1 MKSKFSTTLLVFF
14 IILISSVYSAFSQFT
29 GNEIAEGKEYW
40 FGLPHCMKSSDE
52 YVRWGIYPIELWISS
67 KVDTKATVEALDGN
81 LQPQTVAIR
90 KNDITIISLP
100 DNLEN
105 RESEVVKNYGVHI
118 FADDPISVGVFVAYK
133 WSGEAYRVIP
143 VEWLGKEYFTLNMFQ
158 DYVKMHAGNM
168 EYKPGQ
174 IVICATENNTEVQ
187 YIPTVETEK
196 GIKPGQIGRVTLNK
210 GQTFAIKTK
219 VFPALNQDW
228 ATDMSGTQII
238 ASKPVAVISGHTKG
252 CFPKYT
258 GTMFGIK
265 ADFVRNMLVDMMWP
279 VELLGK
285 EYVSAPI
292 KYIDRYVYYLVADD
306 KGDIIRFVATQD
318 NTIIY
323 QMRQDGSSLMQI
335 SPVLKKGQWFDI
347 LNQEVAAYYKSN
359 NKVLVGQYG
368 KSWISNVPPVLT
380 KPGDDP
386 QNPSRNGQGMMFAL
400 SPIERWCSF
409 ASFRVPANMDN
420 FLYLTFRTN
429 DADKIVY
436 DNQSITSRFG
446 NAIKPILGT
455 PFSYLVQNIASGNH
469 YLEATDKGARFAGYA
484 YGNWDGS
491 KDGFAYGYPI
501 GINYADDCNDS
512 IFVVDN
518 IDCGNI
524 EGVVKA
530 VDLQADTTCAG
541 IFSVIFRDSESANY
555 HFNKDEDFEIGDTT
569 YNFTIDIMNPGDSA
583 LAVLNILSKS
593 GKFIRREIK
602 YVPEK
607 IGVDITGIDY
617 GLMIPPQTICKN
629 FVIKNPGTA
638 PMTVHNLYLKFG
650 RSEFTINTELPFTLQ
665 PNEEKIIEVC
675 ANATQVTNQAVRD
688 SVVATLTCYEQTL
701 VGLQFR
707 TGEPVVYIYDA
718 DWGKVPINQER
729 MKNVEIKNTSNTDV
743 DIYTIE
749 WNDKV
754 HFTRVERLNLPV
766 SIPAGESIE
775 FSVYYKPDVAD
786 VQHTDRAIFTS
797 NATRD
802 KLYSD
807 WTGIGIDASPAIEGY
822 DWGRKRVIDEFAG
835 TTEYEGKVIIS
846 CTGSDEVSVV
856 SLAIAENEDGIFR
869 IESPIPF
876 KLQPDVPVELTAF
889 FAPKD
894 EVVYDREIKLITSFS
909 SIEKEVTARLIGVG
923 LRPHIDVIGYDFGEK
938 ILVDDSKDGYGTV
951 LHNNINPEFAMN
963 LTINSLTI
971 EGEDANAFKI
981 SQQWLN
987 AHPFPVVIPIGEEI
1001 EVPITFTAMHPGD
1014 HTARLVA
1021 TSDAP
1026 AEENHI
1032 GELIGRGFT
1041 QGIAATD
1048 YQFEKIFIHTSRTG
1062 TVSLQNNGSEPITI
1076 TRNIQESKIAT
1087 SGHSID
1093 LEEFVIT
1100 GWHTEDGLINNNTAP
1115 FELQPGA
1122 ILTVDVTFTPVEERS
1137 EAIHSINIEYLTSV
1151 GNEIS
1156 EITGFA
1162 MVLRTVVEIPKGYK
1176 SNPGDKIEID
1186 VNYRSNEAKPLES
1199 GDITSFTAYIYFKTN
1214 NNPEVEIFPEVT
1226 NGCVDIIT
1234 SGTITDGWQCE
1245 GVKVI
1250 DRKTLEVKMSGS
1262 TPLTGNGTLFKFT
1275 MNTYLSSNNDV
1286 IPVPC
1291 GLTQNRPYVLID
1303 SIPGDI
1309 QIAPVCVNTLRLIR
1323 LSGVEYSISNPT
1335 PNPAVNTTSIDY
1347 SVGLEAQTVIS
1358 LYNTNGQKVMTFV
1371 NEVLKPGDYNLIL
1384 NIDELGLA
1392 NGTYLYK
1399 FESGPYNETKQLVIS
1414 R

>member
-1 MKSKFSTTLLVFF
+1 MKSKLSTTFLVFI
-14 IILISSVYSAFSQFT
+14 IILISSIYSAFSQFT

-52 YVRWGIYPIELWISS
+52 YVRWGVYPIELWISS

-81 LQPQTVAIR
+81 LQPQTVSIR

-105 RESEVVKNYGVHI
+105 RESEIVRNYGVHI
-118 FADDPISVGVFVAYK
+118 FADDPISVGVFVAYM

-158 DYVKMHAGNM
+158 DYVKMHSGNM

-174 IVICATENNTEVQ
+174 ITICATENNTEVQ

-196 GIKPGQIGRVTLNK
+196 GIKPGQIGRVSLNK

-219 VFPALNQDW
+219 IFPALNQDW

-292 KYIDRYVYYLVADD
+292 KYLDRYVYHLVADD
-306 KGDIIRFVATQD
+306 KGDIIRFVATKD

-420 FLYLTFRTN
+420 FLYLTFRTD
-429 DADKIVY
+429 DANKIVY

-446 NAIKPILGT
+446 NAIKPINGT

-469 YLEATDKGARFAGYA
+469 YLEATDKNARFAGYA

-530 VDLQADTTCAG
+530 VDLQEDTTCAG

-569 YNFTIDIMNPGDSA
+569 YNFTIDIINPGDSA

-638 PMTVHNLYLKFG
+638 PMTVHNIYLKFG
-650 RSEFTINTELPFTLQ
+650 RSEFTINAQVPFTLQ

-688 SVVATLTCYEQTL
+688 SVVAVLTCYEQTL

-754 HFTRVERLNLPV
+754 HFTRVERLNLPI

-786 VQHTDRAIFTS
+786 VQHT
-797 NATRD
+797 
-802 KLYSD
+802 
-807 WTGIGIDASPAIEGY
+807 E
-822 DWGRKRVIDEFAG
+822 
-835 TTEYEGKVIIS
+835 
-846 CTGSDEVSVV
+846 
-856 SLAIAENEDGIFR
+856 
-869 IESPIPF
+869 
-876 KLQPDVPVELTAF
+876 
-889 FAPKD
+889 
-894 EVVYDREIKLITSFS
+894 
-909 SIEKEVTARLIGVG
+909 
-923 LRPHIDVIGYDFGEK
+923 
-938 ILVDDSKDGYGTV
+938 
-951 LHNNINPEFAMN
+951 
-963 LTINSLTI
+963 
-971 EGEDANAFKI
+971 
-981 SQQWLN
+981 
-987 AHPFPVVIPIGEEI
+987 
-1001 EVPITFTAMHPGD
+1001 
-1014 HTARLVA
+1014 
-1021 TSDAP
+1021 
-1026 AEENHI
+1026 
-1032 GELIGRGFT
+1032 
-1041 QGIAATD
+1041 
-1048 YQFEKIFIHTSRTG
+1048 
-1062 TVSLQNNGSEPITI
+1062 
-1076 TRNIQESKIAT
+1076 
-1087 SGHSID
+1087 
-1093 LEEFVIT
+1093 
-1100 GWHTEDGLINNNTAP
+1100 
-1115 FELQPGA
+1115 
-1122 ILTVDVTFTPVEERS
+1122 
-1137 EAIHSINIEYLTSV
+1137 
-1151 GNEIS
+1151 
-1156 EITGFA
+1156 
-1162 MVLRTVVEIPKGYK
+1162 
-1176 SNPGDKIEID
+1176 
-1186 VNYRSNEAKPLES
+1186 
-1199 GDITSFTAYIYFKTN
+1199 
-1214 NNPEVEIFPEVT
+1214 
-1226 NGCVDIIT
+1226 
-1234 SGTITDGWQCE
+1234 
-1245 GVKVI
+1245 
-1250 DRKTLEVKMSGS
+1250 
-1262 TPLTGNGTLFKFT
+1262 
-1275 MNTYLSSNNDV
+1275 
-1286 IPVPC
+1286 
-1291 GLTQNRPYVLID
+1291 
-1303 SIPGDI
+1303 
-1309 QIAPVCVNTLRLIR
+1309 
-1323 LSGVEYSISNPT
+1323 
-1335 PNPAVNTTSIDY
+1335 
-1347 SVGLEAQTVIS
+1347 
-1358 LYNTNGQKVMTFV
+1358 
-1371 NEVLKPGDYNLIL
+1371 
-1384 NIDELGLA
+1384 
-1392 NGTYLYK
+1392 
-1399 FESGPYNETKQLVIS
+1399 
-1414 R
+1414 